1 MKRIPATTVLCLC
14 TLLLSACSND
24 DFPEQVEGEKPCDYI
39 CFGISP
45 DESAQTKGSVQAKAK
60 EYTSNRFVL
69 RSADSADT
77 LCVRTIVSEGIQ
89 GAASTDKAI
98 TRGTPITNDN
108 FYDKFHVLTTLTSSN
123 NTDIYFNEDVSNT
136 GSNWTTDQTYYW
148 PGADYELQ
156 FYAWAP
162 ATAITAPTSPEN
174 LTLAYTVPTKA
185 TEQEDL
191 VVANEKC
198 IGNFNQAVSLS
209 FNHICTAVKF
219 VVGEQMQP
227 GTIKS
232 VSLEG
237 VKYKGSYDMTR
248 SYDMTTGQWSLTND
262 TKSFTQTLDKDMT
275 GGETEGSE
283 ITATEVTFMML
294 PQTLPDGAKVKVE
307 FSDNVAGKERTL
319 EASIAG
325 SDWPMGKTVTYKLT
339 ITPDYNMS
347 ITCERDQVDAHVD
360 IEEITIEADG
370 AWVLSSDVDWLT
382 FTDWSYNTSKPEE
395 RPLGHRGYWIRSER
409 GNKTFSGSGNM
420 TLYAYYDENLTDA
433 NRTANITLTYPGTS
447 IAGAQKTVTQY
458 CPAWIGNAGYERFE
472 EDHRWEEDGSKT
484 FTYPFGFAWDRKVEF
499 TAEPKIS
506 ITDFSFRDLLGA
518 YVFLYIANN
527 AIENYDASEYVTVK
541 EESEWWSL
549 GLTCRTIVTI
559 DYSKFNAI
567 GDLVTTDD
575 GLTNTRNL
583 YGYQNIGQVS
593 AIENILRDNAVGNFN
608 EYVIQ
613 DSHQSIPVDQFAARR
628 IAMKNEFTKV
638 YRESEVEGE
647 TIRYAEAIINVN
659 DIHWYLPAINEQSSL
674 KNGLTEGDEP
684 LEGVY
689 WSSTASN
696 DNINAYTYTPEGNT
710 TVEDRMKPYK
720 MRAAVRK
727 P

>member
-1 MKRIPATTVLCLC
+1 MKRIPITTMLGFCA
-14 TLLLSACSND
+14 LLFFSCNNEDFLS
-24 DFPEQVEGEKPCDYI
+24 QTEGGEPCDYI
-39 CFGISP
+39 CFSIP
-45 DESAQTKGSVQAKAK
+45 TDEGAQTKGSIQADAK
-60 EYTSNRFVL
+60 EYTSDRFVL

-89 GAASTDKAI
+89 GAAADQAI
-98 TRGTPITNDN
+98 TRGTPVTAEA
-108 FYDKFHVLTTLTSSN
+108 FYNNFHVLTVRDQESS
-123 NTDIYFNEDVSNT
+123 FFMNEDVTKT
-136 GSNWTTDQTYYW
+136 GNSWTMDNTYYW
-148 PGADYELQ
+148 PGADHTLQ

-162 ATAITAPTSPEN
+162 ANAITAAPTSPN
-174 LTLAYTVPTKA
+174 NMTFTYTVPTDA
-185 TEQEDL
+185 TEQQDL
-191 VVANEKC
+191 VVANKSHE
-198 IGNFNQAVSLS
+198 GNFNQVVSLP
-209 FNHICTAVKF
+209 FQHICTAVKF
-219 VVGEQMQP
+219 VVGEQMQA

-232 VSLEG
+232 VALKD
-237 VKYKGSYDMTR
+237 VKYEG
-248 SYDMTTGQWSLTND
+248 SYDMTTGQWSLTD
-262 TKSFTQTLDKDMT
+262 EQKSFSQTLNIETT
-275 GGETEGSE
+275 GSESENTEITPTEG
-283 ITATEVTFMML
+283 TFMML
-294 PQTLPDGAKVKVE
+294 PQTLPTGAKVVVE
-307 FSDNVAGKERTL
+307 FHDNVVNKDRTL
-319 EASIAG
+319 EALIDG
-325 SDWPMGKTVTYKLT
+325 TEWPMGKTVTYKLT
-339 ITPDYNMS
+339 ITPDYDMS
-347 ITCERDQVDAHVD
+347 ITCERYMVDAHVD
-360 IEEITIEADG
+360 IEEITIKADG
-370 AWVLSSDVDWLT
+370 PWVLSSGVDWLT
-382 FTDWSYNTSKPEE
+382 FTDWSYDTSKPEE

-409 GNKTFSGSGNM
+409 GEKTFSGSGNM

-447 IAGAQKTVTQY
+447 KVGAQKTVTQY
-458 CPAWIGNAGYERFE
+458 CPAWIVNAGYERFE

-484 FTYPFGFAWDRKVEF
+484 FTYPFGFAWDRKVTF
-499 TAEPKIS
+499 TAKP
-506 ITDFSFRDLLGA
+506 DFSWPPSWENVLGA
-518 YVFLYIANN
+518 VIFYSIANTTIN
-527 AIENYDASEYVTVK
+527 QYEANSYVNLDAKWFILPYET
-541 EESEWWSL
+541 
-549 GLTCRTIVTI
+549 TVTI
-559 DYSKFNAI
+559 DYSQVNAI

-689 WSSTASN
+689 WSSTAE
-696 DNINAYTYTPEGNT
+696 DNNKEAYTYDSEGITATAN
-710 TVEDRMKPYK
+710 RMSPYK